1 MACSIDMA
9 TTERTSFQTNF
20 RNALN
25 GIVLSFRNPTTKYK
39 VWSDL
44 RKQCINGAKRSRE
57 VAKVILEKRQK
68 DINASCSTPDD
79 MLSYVFKLKEVLPGC
94 NIEDLIDM
102 VVTLVFGGMVSF
114 YSNAQYYQTLLNF
127 PVYFNDDF
135 SVTQRML
142 HAERI
147 DACHVP
153 FVDNFRFVAP
163 LFCALSGF

>member
-1 MACSIDMA
+1 MG

-44 RKQCINGAKRSRE
+44 RKQCTNGAKRSRE

-68 DINASCSTPDD
+68 DIDASCSTPDD

-102 VVTLVFGGMVSF
+102 VVTLIFGGMVFAICGQFSLRCSF
-114 YSNAQYYQTLLNF
+114 NCFVLYPVLGSCLL
-127 PVYFNDDF
+127 DF
-135 SVTQRML
+135 L
-142 HAERI
+142 KA
-147 DACHVP
+147 
-153 FVDNFRFVAP
+153 
-163 LFCALSGF
+163 